1 MRAAVIH
8 PLKGVSGGHTGH
20 GSIGSSYFGNFI
32 KVEKWIFAMYGE
44 KINTVLQLAFL
55 NTNGISYFYI
65 TMSKKIDANL
75 LRSYMMGAASPV
87 RGSKTNSSMFGEE
100 IDLHIDHVQFQGGK
114 KDNKYALEYQLEALD
129 SALDNAILKGKVELR
144 IIHGI
149 GKGKLKEEIHKV
161 LVKHPQVKY
170 FENTYHPRYG
180 MGSTI
185 VHFK

>member
-1 MRAAVIH
+1 
-8 PLKGVSGGHTGH
+8 
-20 GSIGSSYFGNFI
+20 
-32 KVEKWIFAMYGE
+32 
-44 KINTVLQLAFL
+44 
-55 NTNGISYFYI
+55 
-65 TMSKKIDANL
+65 MSKKIDPGL

-87 RGSKTNSSMFGEE
+87 RGSKTNASMFGEE
-100 IDLHIDHVQFQGGK
+100 IDLHIDNVEFKGGK

-129 SALDNAILKGKVELR
+129 AALDNAVLKGKVEIR

-161 LVKHPQVKY
+161 LTKHPHIKY